1 MPPRGKKPQ
10 PIPADNGGWIRD
22 LPKPSRRKKQQE
34 PVLFEIPKGSSLAEM
49 FLAGRE
55 QRHPPVAITEQ
66 QAPDRTADSNSAS
79 ITQTSADQHADN
91 SPSSQLHG
99 LLQNQPEYC
108 STCKEE
114 VTVEFAEEAADLV
127 CCSQCGKVLR
137 VLPIDDS
144 SDNAPGP
151 GPSEDRGRDRS
162 ENDSNSDRD
171 DCKRQ
176 AVAPDSSDDMVLEP
190 SEISPKTAGAASTAD
205 TADRIAADANQATP
219 IADKERLQCELQS
232 LNALIPQLVAR
243 KATLEAQLSASEAET
258 ASPPSANTQSQPAMQ
273 AEPSMQTKQTE
284 PARQPPT
291 DTGHSASTAPP
302 AQPRT
307 FRPPKQPRVAAPH
320 GGRASYA
327 AVAAGAAAG
336 AAAAAAAAGAH
347 APKPPRKSSS
357 TVTGGRPQ
365 AAAPPSSFAS
375 TFHVRTHFVFKAPQ
389 GTLPDIAASLK
400 DRLTAFL
407 QARLPGA
414 HLPVTDAVLFGSQAT
429 STKVFFTLGSLEAA
443 DELVGLRSA
452 LKGSGASIQDFLTP
466 EELKIKRAL
475 WPRFIE
481 AKARGQRAQFH
492 RARLVVS

>member
-1 MPPRGKKPQ
+1 MPNRSKKPEP
-10 PIPADNGGWIRD
+10 PISDSPGFERF
-22 LPKPSRRKKQQE
+22 PKPSSRKKKQQ
-34 PVLFEIPKGSSLAEM
+34 PVLFEIPKGSPLAEM

-55 QRHPPVAITEQ
+55 QRRPPEAITQ
-66 QAPDRTADSNSAS
+66 QQTPDRTADNSSAS
-79 ITQTSADQHADN
+79 ITQTPADQHTHN
-91 SPSSQLHG
+91 TPSQLHG

-108 STCKEE
+108 STCQEE
-114 VTVEFAEEAADLV
+114 VTVLIADEAV
-127 CCSQCGKVLR
+127 VVCSQCGKVHRL
-137 VLPIDDS
+137 LPIDDS
-144 SDNAPGP
+144 SDNALVP
-151 GPSEDRGRDRS
+151 GPSDDRGRDRS

-176 AVAPDSSDDMVLEP
+176 AVAPDSSDDMVLET
-190 SEISPKTAGAASTAD
+190 SDISSPKTAEAASTAD
-205 TADRIAADANQATP
+205 TVDRIATDANQATP
-219 IADKERLQCELQS
+219 IADKERLQRELES

-243 KATLEAQLSASEAET
+243 KATLEAQLSSGAET
-258 ASPPSANTQSQPAMQ
+258 APPPSAPTQSQPAMQ
-273 AEPSMQTKQTE
+273 AGPSMQTKQTE

-307 FRPPKQPRVAAPH
+307 VRPPRQPRVAASH
-320 GGRASYA
+320 GGCTSYA

-336 AAAAAAAAGAH
+336 VAAAAAAAGAY

-375 TFHVRTHFVFKAPQ
+375 TFHVRAHFVFKAPQ
-389 GTLPDIAASLK
+389 GSLPDSAASLK

-414 HLPVTDAVLFGSQAT
+414 HLPITDAVHFGSQAT
-429 STKVFFTLGSLEAA
+429 YTKVFFTLGSLEAA
-443 DELVGLRSA
+443 DKLVGCRGA
-452 LKGSGASIQDFLTP
+452 LKGSGVSIHDFLTP

>member
-1 MPPRGKKPQ
+1 MPPRSKKPQ
-10 PIPADNGGWIRD
+10 SITADNGGFEIF
-22 LPKPSRRKKQQE
+22 PKPSRKQKQQE
-34 PVLFEIPKGSSLAEM
+34 PVLFEIPKGSPLAEM

-55 QRHPPVAITEQ
+55 QRRPPEAITEQ
-66 QAPDRTADSNSAS
+66 QTPDRTADSNSAS

-91 SPSSQLHG
+91 TPSQLHG

-108 STCKEE
+108 STCQEE
-114 VTVEFAEEAADLV
+114 VTVLIADEAV
-127 CCSQCGKVLR
+127 VVCSQCGKVHRL
-137 VLPIDDS
+137 LPIDDS
-144 SDNAPGP
+144 SDNALVP

-176 AVAPDSSDDMVLEP
+176 AVAPDSSDDMVLET
-190 SEISPKTAGAASTAD
+190 SDISSPMTAEAASTAD
-205 TADRIAADANQATP
+205 MADRIATDANQATP
-219 IADKERLQCELQS
+219 IADKERLQRELES

-243 KATLEAQLSASEAET
+243 KATLEAQLSSEAET
-258 ASPPSANTQSQPAMQ
+258 APPPSAPTQSQPAMH
-273 AEPSMQTKQTE
+273 AGPSLQTKQTE

-291 DTGHSASTAPP
+291 DTGRSTNTAPP

-307 FRPPKQPRVAAPH
+307 FRPPKQQPRAAAPH

-327 AVAAGAAAG
+327 AVAAGAAA
-336 AAAAAAAAGAH
+336 AAAGAY
-347 APKPPRKSSS
+347 APKPPLKSSS

-375 TFHVRTHFVFKAPQ
+375 TVHVRAHFVFKAPQ
-389 GTLPDIAASLK
+389 GTLPDSAASLK

-414 HLPVTDAVLFGSQAT
+414 HLPITDAVHFGSQT
-429 STKVFFTLGSLEAA
+429 TYTKVFFTLDSLEAA
-443 DELVGLRSA
+443 DELVGCRSA
-452 LKGSGASIQDFLTP
+452 LKGSGVSIQDFLTP

-475 WPRFIE
+475 WPRFVE